1 MAQLHKFR
9 PKYFCFVSAAI
20 AFSIAI
26 TCKTQ
31 AHGLF
36 TAEIYSTLT
45 SDTIPLRKNNLRDSL
60 SRNDSLSLSTDT
72 LRDSLKHTDTL
83 PPSPKIDTFSIRMSK
98 DTLDAPV
105 NYEAEDSAVLLV
117 KEKMFILYGKTKT
130 TYKDVTLT
138 APKVLINQETGI
150 VTAYNSS
157 DRLGNVATRARFQQ
171 GT

>member
-9 PKYFCFVSAAI
+9 PKYFCFVIAAI

-31 AHGLF
+31 ARGLSA
-36 TAEIYSTLT
+36 AEIYSTLT
-45 SDTIPLRKNNLRDSL
+45 SDTIPVRKNNLRDSL
-60 SRNDSLSLSTDT
+60 TRNDSLVITDT
-72 LRDSLKHTDTL
+72 LRDSLKTTDTI

-105 NYEAEDSAVLLV
+105 EYEAEDSAVLLV

-138 APKVLINQETGI
+138 AP
-150 VTAYNSS
+150 
-157 DRLGNVATRARFQQ
+157 R
-171 GT
+171 